1 MPAADS
7 RVLSTKEEALLA
19 QLRAQL
25 VGGGAGAGA
34 GAGGG
39 DRSGKKRAS
48 ASASRE
54 RRATAPAATAAGE
67 EVPRQDD
74 ADDEVRAS
82 HRTLRPTPCT
92 LHPEP

>member
-1 MPAADS
+1 VPAADS

-25 VGGGAGAGA
+25 VGGGAGAG
-34 GAGGG
+34 GG

-54 RRATAPAATAAGE
+54 RRATALAATAAGE